1 MASSFVLGHTRLFR
15 HGEEEKKALLIS
27 ANGKKYQILNRFEET
42 SHYLF
47 RNLSTT
53 QLQTG

>member
-1 MASSFVLGHTRLFR
+1 VASSFVLGHTRLFR
-15 HGEEEKKALLIS
+15 HDEEEKKALLIS
-27 ANGKKYQILNRFEET
+27 VNCRKHQIFNRFEET